1 MNNMNKQTNILK
13 AFTVLCVED
22 EIGVRN
28 ELAKFLNRRVK
39 TLHLASNGEEGLA
52 MFKEHSPDIVITD
65 ILMPVMNGL
74 DMIKAIKE
82 INPDVSV
89 IITTAF
95 NDHDYF
101 LRAIEMGV
109 SKYVLKPIVIR
120 KFIESINEIAW
131 LLRAQ
136 RELRISATVFNAS
149 AEAIIVTDKENT
161 IISINPAFSLITGYD
176 HDDAIGKNPKMLNS
190 GRQDGAFYK
199 VMWEKLKTT
208 HRWEGEI
215 WNRRKNGEIY
225 PEWLTIS
232 LVVDEHNE
240 PLYHVAIF
248 SDMTLRKNAEQQL
261 YYMAHYD
268 PLTNLPNRTLLQDRL
283 HQSIGQAARN
293 GSLLAVMFIDL
304 DRFKY
309 VNDTF
314 GHLMGDLLLQ
324 EVSCRLK
331 ACVRSSDTV
340 ARMGGDEFVI
350 LLPQVAD
357 HDSVAKIAQNILEK
371 LMSVFELKAHE
382 IYIGGSVGIAMYP
395 DNGTSTESLIKSADS
410 AMYAVKEAGRNN
422 FRFFHS
428 EINDRL
434 QERLAMESNF
444 VAALNQNQFQV
455 LYQPIFGEANH
466 ITGVEA
472 LVRWNKP
479 DGSVLNPAD
488 FLPLAE
494 QTGFILQLGKWV
506 FRTALTD
513 VKNQQ
518 LHHDNH
524 ELKVTIN
531 ISAKQLEAADF
542 AEYVS
547 NLLKELKFNPNCLEL
562 EISEQVLIHES
573 ETCFFALNH
582 LNKLGVLIAVD
593 DFGLSYSTLLHLSSL
608 PVGRLKINRE
618 LMTNSDAA
626 GRDTFSIISAVIA
639 MANSLSLKVTM
650 SGVENLK
657 HATLISQSE
666 GLERQGFHLSKPLRL
681 AELDAQLRQFDK

>member
-1 MNNMNKQTNILK
+1 MNKQTNILNG
-13 AFTVLCVED
+13 FTILCVED

-39 TLHLASNGEEGLA
+39 TLHLACNGAEGLA

-74 DMIKAIKE
+74 DMTKAIKE
-82 INPDVSV
+82 INPDVPV
-89 IITTAF
+89 IVTTAF

-109 SKYVLKPIVIR
+109 SKYVLKPIVIHQ
-120 KFIESINEIAW
+120 FIESINEVAW

-149 AEAIIVTDKENT
+149 AEAIIVTDNSNT

-176 HDDAIGKNPKMLNS
+176 HDDVIGKNPKLLNS
-190 GRQDGAFYK
+190 GRQDSEFYQI
-199 VMWEKLKTT
+199 MWQRLKTT

-225 PEWLTIS
+225 PEWLNIS
-232 LVVDEHNE
+232 LVVDEHNN

-248 SDMTLRKNAEQQL
+248 SDMTMRKNAEQKL
-261 YYMAHYD
+261 YHMAHYD

-283 HQSIGQAARN
+283 YQGIGQAARN

-314 GHLMGDLLLQ
+314 GHLTGDLLLQ

-331 ACVRSSDTV
+331 ACVRSSDTI

-357 HDSVAKIAQNILEK
+357 HESVAKIAQNILEK
-371 LMSVFELKAHE
+371 LMSVFELKEHE
-382 IYIGGSVGIAMYP
+382 IHLGGSIGIAMYP
-395 DNGTSTESLIKSADS
+395 DNGTTTEGLMKAADS

-444 VAALNQNQFQV
+444 VAALNQNQFEV
-455 LYQPIFGEANH
+455 LYQPIFGENSH

-479 DGSVLNPAD
+479 DGSVLSPAD

-494 QTGFILQLGKWV
+494 HTGFILQLGKWV

-513 VKNQQ
+513 IKNEQ
-518 LHHDNH
+518 LSSGNT

-531 ISAKQLEAADF
+531 VSAKQLEAADF
-542 AEYVS
+542 TEYVS
-547 NLLKELKFNPNCLEL
+547 NLLKELAFNPNCLEL
-562 EISEQVLIHES
+562 EISEQVLVHES
-573 ETCFFALNH
+573 ESCFFALNH
-582 LNKLGVLIAVD
+582 LHKLGVSIAVD

-626 GRDTFSIISAVIA
+626 GKDTFSIVSAVIA

-650 SGVENLK
+650 SGVENVQ
-657 HATLISQSE
+657 HANLVNQSV
-666 GLERQGFHLSKPLRL
+666 GLERQGFHLSKPLHL
-681 AELDAQLRQFDK
+681 AELDAQLRQLDK